1 MQSQVEE
8 REAGTALRH
17 ALPWAGWVAG
27 VLFVLCLPVFLVITN
42 LRAVTDS
49 SWLYEYGFSTYDIRA
64 VTGITQQE
72 LLSVARQTRDYFNND
87 IERLDVAA
95 SRNGEPFTLYNEREI
110 QHMADVKGLLRLAAR
125 VQETTGAYVVLYLVV
140 GLLVRRKA
148 AVQDWQEVVFQGGLF
163 TLGLMALAGLGSL
176 MDFDRLFLVFHIV
189 SFSNDLWML
198 DPSRDYLLKMYPE
211 GFFRDATIAIAGL
224 TLSEALLLVLVS
236 HFVLLRFL
244 ASNEPE
250 PATVD
255 VPGPDAFEM
264 FSQETLGS
272 SWWAALDDEV
282 RNEPKDTDLNSRQQD
297 DDGRAGDVE
306 IEDHD
311 VPRQLEPSDEE
322 ERKAERAKEL

>member
-8 REAGTALRH
+8 RETSTALRH
-17 ALPWAGWVAG
+17 ALPWAWWIAG
-27 VLFVLCLPVFLVITN
+27 VLFVLCAPIFLVTTN

-49 SWLYEYGFSTYDIRA
+49 ALLYEYGFSTYDIPA
-64 VTGITQQE
+64 ATGITRQE
-72 LLSVARQTRDYFNND
+72 LLSVARQTRDYFSND
-87 IERLDVAA
+87 VERLDVAA
-95 SRNGEPFTLYNEREI
+95 SRNGEPFPLYNEREI
-110 QHMADVKGLLRLAAR
+110 QHMADVKGLFRFAAR
-125 VQETTGAYVVLYLVV
+125 MQEAAGTYVVLYLVV
-140 GLLVRRKA
+140 GLLVQRR
-148 AVQDWQEVVFQGGLF
+148 AVIRDWQEVGFQGGLF

-176 MDFDRLFLVFHIV
+176 MDFDRLFLQFHLL

-224 TLSEALLLVLVS
+224 TLSEALLLLLAS
-236 HFVLLRFL
+236 YFVLPRFL
-244 ASNEPE
+244 TANEPE
-250 PATVD
+250 PDTVD
-255 VPGPDAFEM
+255 IPQPDSFEI

-272 SWWAALDDEV
+272 SWWAAFDDEV
-282 RNEPKDTDLNSRQQD
+282 RNEPKDTNLDSRQQN

-322 ERKAERAKEL
+322 EGKAERAKEL